1 MDFKVHK
8 EVSTVYQKKTKPTFE
23 ADIESAVQNKSGNN
37 KKLIADMHT
46 HSVNSHDSVCEIE
59 DMCLMQIKR
68 GTNIFAVTDHCD
80 VFSYNVYDIYTPIK
94 KSAETVKILNEKY
107 GGKCLILSGVEISEA
122 FWFEDQYEI
131 VYNLTPY
138 DVIIGSVHCVKYKDY
153 EMPYSKIDFLKFTND
168 QIYSYLDC
176 YFNDML
182 EMLNTIDFDILAHL
196 TCPLRYIAGKYGIK
210 VDLSVFDGKITEIL
224 KEIIKKCIA
233 LEVNTSSYSSLND
246 SMPCKDI
253 LKKYFDMGGY
263 LITLGSDAHI
273 AENASYCFDKAMETL
288 KEIGFK
294 NIYYYKNRIAHQISI

>member
-1 MDFKVHK
+1 M
-8 EVSTVYQKKTKPTFE
+8 
-23 ADIESAVQNKSGNN
+23 
-37 KKLIADMHT
+37 
-46 HSVNSHDSVCEIE
+46 
-59 DMCLMQIKR
+59 
-68 GTNIFAVTDHCD
+68 
-80 VFSYNVYDIYTPIK
+80 
-94 KSAETVKILNEKY
+94 
-107 GGKCLILSGVEISEA
+107 
-122 FWFEDQYEI
+122 
-131 VYNLTPY
+131 
-138 DVIIGSVHCVKYKDY
+138 
-153 EMPYSKIDFLKFTND
+153 
-168 QIYSYLDC
+168 
-176 YFNDML
+176 
-182 EMLNTIDFDILAHL
+182 